1 MGRPAR
7 GQPRGDGRAGL
18 LHRREYAHG
27 AALPLSADEKKVS
40 VFGKNS
46 VELVYGGTGSG
57 GGNYDGA
64 ATLSQSLS
72 SDITLAKHLRIG
84 IGAEHYRTQLT
95 TSRYK
100 NTVLF
105 DASAAYTFGNGWE
118 LSLTARN
125 LLDEKEYAY
134 TLFDALSRSSA
145 SFAIRPRNVLLSLYV
160 KF

>member
-1 MGRPAR
+1 MTEM
-7 GQPRGDGRAGL
+7 Q
-18 LHRREYAHG
+18 
-27 AALPLSADEKKVS
+27 SS
-40 VFGKNS
+40 
-46 VELVYGGTGSG
+46 TT
-57 GGNYDGA
+57 
-64 ATLSQSLS
+64 TLSQSLS

-134 TLFDALSRSSA
+134 ILFDALSRSSA